1 MATCAV
7 ILGPS
12 SLVVVALA
20 TPPVPCAL
28 YHSFTHRVGV
38 ELSCWSIGVAS
49 SIGSSKWIP
58 CAVPVPIG
66 PVVIA
71 VAAAVPVVVVGSP
84 VGMRA
89 IPNHVVWLATSIA
102 EHSPTVVVAVGRGT
116 WNWLVGLWIWNWC
129 CS

>member
-7 ILGPS
+7 VLGPS
-12 SLVVVALA
+12 SLVVVAPA
-20 TPPVPCAL
+20 TPSVPCAL
-28 YHSFTHRVGV
+28 YHSFIHRVGV

-58 CAVPVPIG
+58 CAVSVPIG

-84 VGMRA
+84 VGMRD
-89 IPNHVVWLATSIA
+89 L
-102 EHSPTVVVAVGRGT
+102 ELVG
-116 WNWLVGLWIWNWC
+116 WLVDLELLLQWMGVELGQHCWLDASC
-129 CS
+129 CA